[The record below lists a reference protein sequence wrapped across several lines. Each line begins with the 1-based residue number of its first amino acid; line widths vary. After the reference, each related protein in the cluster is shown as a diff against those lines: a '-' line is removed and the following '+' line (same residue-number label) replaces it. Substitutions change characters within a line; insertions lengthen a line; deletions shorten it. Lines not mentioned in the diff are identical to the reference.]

1 MQDLPE
7 GTMTTVDQLLE
18 QMRDAPPHAGLSAIG
33 AGVVEGAMRLRE
45 QRVSRRGLAL
55 AGAIALVIGAG
66 GSLVP
71 TAPASASPLFGIPAS
86 APSHLLAD

>member
-1 MQDLPE
+1 
-7 GTMTTVDQLLE
+7 MTTVDQLLE
-18 QMRDAPPHAGLSAIG
+18 QMRDVPPHAALDALG
-33 AGVVEGAMRLRE
+33 AGVVESAMRLRE
-45 QRVSRRGLAL
+45 QQMSRRGIAL
-55 AGAIALVIGAG
+55 AGAIALVIGVV